1 MKKFYSI
8 IACLLIFARFAA
20 IQANAAELPSAP
32 TPQDSYAF
40 HRGEDFA
47 FGSLVSMPV
56 GVATK
61 PWIGLLAGEAAGI
74 ANEARY
80 GSNFNKT
87 HLLYISAGALVSYG
101 LVKLEKRTARK
112 NRVKYGQ

>member
-1 MKKFYSI
+1 MRVF
-8 IACLLIFARFAA
+8 ALILALSLTAS
-20 IQANAAELPSAP
+20 AAELPNAP
-32 TPQDSYAF
+32 AQDSYSF

-47 FGSLVSMPV
+47 FGALVSMPV

-80 GSNFNKT
+80 GQNFNKT
-87 HLLYISAGALVSYG
+87 HLLYISAGSLVSYG